1 MLSGN
6 SFLRGCVDHNSGFT
20 SFTFGQKNPGTQLPA
35 ASASS
40 NYPPACPLSNFTG
53 STPSDPP
60 DCCLRIVPQ
69 EPPL

>member
-1 MLSGN
+1 MLHG
-6 SFLRGCVDHNSGFT
+6 RVDHNSGFT

-40 NYPPACPLSNFTG
+40 NYPPACLLSNFTG
-53 STPSDPP
+53 STPSDPL
-60 DCCLRIVPQ
+60 DRCLRIVPQ